1 MYNIVMDKLKFQNLV
16 QIHSSKPVIMGYQN
30 GKRFYEFDGDK
41 FASVTTAL
49 SATKPQKDIDALQ
62 KWRDK
67 VGENEA
73 ARICKESTERG
84 TEMHDL
90 VERYLKSNQESI
102 NVRSDSIMLFEQLIL
117 ELNKI
122 DWWALELF
130 VCSKKLGLAGRLDCV
145 GFYNNQLTLIDFK
158 TSTKKKYPSYITD
171 YYYQVTIYAMM
182 CEELFDVEIN
192 RGLILISTMGDGAQT
207 FEFNIDVWRDRVLE
221 RVGEFH
227 KKLA

>member
-1 MYNIVMDKLKFQNLV
+1 MEKKAFQDLV
-16 QIHSSKPVIMGYQN
+16 QTHSNKPVVMGYGN
-30 GKRFYEFDGDK
+30 GKRFYEFDGNK

-49 SATKPQKDIDALQ
+49 SATKPQRDIDALQ

-67 VGENEA
+67 VGEVEA
-73 ARICKESTERG
+73 ARISKESTERG

-90 VERYLKSNQESI
+90 AERYLKDNQQPIS
-102 NVRSDSIMLFEQLIL
+102 VRCDSIALFEQLIP

-122 DWWALELF
+122 DWYALELF
-130 VCSKKLGLAGRLDCV
+130 VCSKKLGLAGRLDCL

-171 YYYQVTIYAMM
+171 YYIQVSIYAMM
-182 CEELFDVEIN
+182 CEELFDVQIN
-192 RGLILISTMGDGAQT
+192 KGLILISTMGDGLQT
-207 FEFNIDVWRDRVLE
+207 FEFNIDVWRDRVLS